1 MLESV
6 WREGKFLHCGGEYKL
21 LQPLWRTVWRFLKKL
36 KTATLGSSNPTRG
49 IYPNKAII
57 QKDTC
62 TPVLTTALLTMV
74 KTWKQQTS
82 TYRGTHN
89 EMWYTT
95 QWNITHHTKRT
106 DTWTDREII
115 MSEVRL
121 REISHNVTYMWNL
134 KRKWYKWAYLQDRPT
149 DIQK

>member
-36 KTATLGSSNPTRG
+36 KTATMGSSNPTRG

-57 QKDTC
+57 QKDTR

-74 KTWKQQTS
+74 KTWK
-82 TYRGTHN
+82 H
-89 EMWYTT
+89 
-95 QWNITHHTKRT
+95 
-106 DTWTDREII
+106 
-115 MSEVRL
+115 
-121 REISHNVTYMWNL
+121 L
-134 KRKWYKWAYLQDRPT
+134 KRPLTEEHIMKCGTQHSGILLT
-149 DIQK
+149 IQKEQNATC